1 MHNTPKRSCSVHIVI
16 KSISVCIWINK
27 NNISGM
33 PTDRSTNRQTAFDLN
48 KETTECVIIS
58 KPCAHSIFF
67 FLSFC
72 SFHSKCNEEKKT
84 HRHTQNVCGL
94 KQCIEH
100 IHFVCA
106 TKIDTCGC
114 AWAWPKLQNQYKWS
128 IKLQRNHFGIL
139 WLEDVLRTEEKNK
152 KMKQNNQTYEA

>member
-67 FLSFC
+67 FFVLFVSF
-72 SFHSKCNEEKKT
+72 KMRWRKKT
-84 HRHTQNVCGL
+84 HRHTHKMCVDWSNVSNTFTLFVQRKLILVVVLGL
-94 KQCIEH
+94 GQSFKTNINEASSYNVIISEYFGSKMYCIQ
-100 IHFVCA
+100 
-106 TKIDTCGC
+106 K
-114 AWAWPKLQNQYKWS
+114 
-128 IKLQRNHFGIL
+128 
-139 WLEDVLRTEEKNK
+139 
-152 KMKQNNQTYEA
+152 